1 MIIEAS
7 VVLIV
12 VTTLI
17 MLVVVVV
24 VLLLMIVVRI
34 TSYNNINRI
43 IINNRYSMK
52 YSINNDNIDIN
63 VNEWNALLEAEKDQ
77 RDVFEEA
84 IKNKLKEWK
93 ELKDAGV
100 LDKLAEDPDMY
111 DDINTNN
118 NNIRLPSSSR
128 SNDNSDDVDNKSIT
142 YFQEK
147 YNSIISKK
155 KVTSKQ
161 SSSSSSKSSSI
172 SLSLYQLLNEMKDK
186 EQYNT
191 MLIQSIILSLA
202 KNDDASYS
210 IAAINLYKK
219 LLNENIIDNST
230 PRYLMSVVLACFLS
244 NNIKNGDA
252 IMNNLI
258 SDNIYS
264 NDDFLPSLVCKAIA
278 NCHSESS
285 KSSSKKSSLGKLLS
299 KKKEAAAPPMDPE
312 VSKAQQD
319 HRLSIL
325 NELKTNIKK
334 YPIDELNKVV
344 RMLGRYQYIDDVFS
358 FIDTMNSTPST
369 NANEETYEFLT
380 NSLVYTVDETAK
392 ASSMTE
398 LPTISNAPEIL
409 FAGRSNV
416 GKSSLVN
423 FLVNRKA
430 LASTSATPGHT
441 KQFHFFHINKDYENV
456 PSFYFVD
463 VPGLGYAE
471 AEDGQKDSW
480 RYYYHH
486 KYY

>member
-1 MIIEAS
+1 
-7 VVLIV
+7 
-12 VTTLI
+12 

-24 VLLLMIVVRI
+24 VVLLMIVVRI
-34 TSYNNINRI
+34 SSYSNINRKI
-43 IINNRYSMK
+43 SINKKYINSIK

-63 VNEWNALLEAEKDQ
+63 INEWNALLEAEKDQ
-77 RDVFEEA
+77 KDVFEEA
-84 IKNKLKEWK
+84 IRNKLKEWK

-111 DDINTNN
+111 DDVNN
-118 NNIRLPSSSR
+118 NNAIRLPSSS
-128 SNDNSDDVDNKSIT
+128 SSDNSDEVDNKSIT

-155 KVTSKQ
+155 KLTSKQ
-161 SSSSSSKSSSI
+161 PSSSSKPSSI

-219 LLNENIIDNST
+219 FLNENIIDNST

-258 SDNIYS
+258 NDNIYS
-264 NDDFLPSLVCKAIA
+264 TDDFLPSLVCRAIA
-278 NCHSESS
+278 DCHSESN
-285 KSSSKKSSLGKLLS
+285 KSSSNSSKKSSLAKLLS
-299 KKKEAAAPPMDPE
+299 KKKEAAVPIDPE
-312 VSKAQQD
+312 VSKAQQA
-319 HRLSIL
+319 HRVSVL

-358 FIDTMNSTPST
+358 FIDVMNSNPST
-369 NANEETYEFLT
+369 NANDETYEFLT

-441 KQFHFFHINKDYENV
+441 KQFHFFHINQDYENV

-480 RYYYHH
+480 RYILLILLSLQQLL
-486 KYY
+486 